1 MQAACF
7 STDSFSTAC
16 QSCKILVCKDNTFIR
31 MYKRIT
37 DKKEADLLGQ
47 PFIGYRNVMA
57 GYFFR
62 ADILFA

>member
-1 MQAACF
+1 
-7 STDSFSTAC
+7 
-16 QSCKILVCKDNTFIR
+16 

-47 PFIGYRNVMA
+47 PFIGYQNVMA

>member
-1 MQAACF
+1 
-7 STDSFSTAC
+7 
-16 QSCKILVCKDNTFIR
+16 

-37 DKKEADLLGQ
+37 DKKKEADLLGQ
-47 PFIGYRNVMA
+47 PLIGYRNVMA